1 MRAGS
6 AVTFTAEVAERKED
20 GVRRLVSLRQTSRYA
35 PWIDQCGLA
44 RDDEVEELNNV
55 CIC

>member
-1 MRAGS
+1 M
-6 AVTFTAEVAERKED
+6 TFTAEVAERKED